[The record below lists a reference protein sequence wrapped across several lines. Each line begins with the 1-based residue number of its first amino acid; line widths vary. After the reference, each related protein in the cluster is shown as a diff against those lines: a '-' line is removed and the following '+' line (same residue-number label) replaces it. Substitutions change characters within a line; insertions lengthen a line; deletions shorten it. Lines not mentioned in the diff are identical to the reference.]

1 MTRISSVRLN
11 GGERVPFANHTA
23 YCVGTGRVSLALH
36 EEYQKQ
42 LRRVQDLCHFRYIRG
57 HGLFSDQL
65 GIYQERKTPDGQ
77 VRVEYCFTYL
87 DRVVDA
93 WQSCGLRPFLE
104 LGFMPK
110 ALASGTQTIF
120 YWRGHVTP
128 PRDMKAWTD
137 LVQATLRHLCE
148 RYGAQEVSTWPCEI
162 WNEPNLKGFWEN
174 ADKEKYLELY
184 RATALAVKEAVPQM
198 RVGGPAICGGEGSQ
212 EWIRD
217 FLTFCRD
224 NRLPVDFVS
233 RHAYMGQ
240 TPEHRGRY
248 LYHKMCRVEDTVEEM
263 RVSRGII
270 DSFPEYKGLPMYIT
284 EFNTSY
290 NPFCPIHDTNLNAAY
305 CAGLLSQLG
314 DVADGY
320 SYWTFGD
327 VFEEQGI
334 PPRPFHGGFGMV
346 AEGAVE
352 KPSVWAF
359 SYFSRLRGEAV
370 YRDERALLTRTE
382 NGGFEGIFWNICQ
395 EEAENALITLDLPA
409 DGQQYVLLSETVD
422 EAHGNVLKAWHDL
435 GEPAS
440 LGAEEQAF
448 LHSAA
453 APLCRTEAVQAE
465 NGRLKASVTLSPNAV
480 SYCRLVPVKVE
491 TDEGYDYDWYETKKE
506 RK

>member
-1 MTRISSVRLN
+1 M
-11 GGERVPFANHTA
+11 
-23 YCVGTGRVSLALH
+23 
-36 EEYQKQ
+36 
-42 LRRVQDLCHFRYIRG
+42 
-57 HGLFSDQL
+57 
-65 GIYQERKTPDGQ
+65 
-77 VRVEYCFTYL
+77 
-87 DRVVDA
+87 
-93 WQSCGLRPFLE
+93 
-104 LGFMPK
+104 
-110 ALASGTQTIF
+110 
-120 YWRGHVTP
+120 
-128 PRDMKAWTD
+128 
-137 LVQATLRHLCE
+137 
-148 RYGAQEVSTWPCEI
+148 
-162 WNEPNLKGFWEN
+162 
-174 ADKEKYLELY
+174 
-184 RATALAVKEAVPQM
+184 
-198 RVGGPAICGGEGSQ
+198 
-212 EWIRD
+212 
-217 FLTFCRD
+217 
-224 NRLPVDFVS
+224 
-233 RHAYMGQ
+233 
-240 TPEHRGRY
+240 
-248 LYHKMCRVEDTVEEM
+248 EEM
-263 RVSRGII
+263 RVSRSII
-270 DSFPEYKGLPMYIT
+270 DSFPEYKNLPMYIT

-395 EEAENALITLDLPA
+395 EEAENAEISLDLPA

-440 LGAEEQAF
+440 LSGEEQAF
-448 LHSAA
+448 LQSAA

-465 NGRLKASVTLSPNAV
+465 NGRLQVSVPLSPNAV
-480 SYCRLVPVKVE
+480 SYCRLVPVKAE
-491 TDEGYDYDWYETKKE
+491 TDEGYDYEWYETKKE

>member
-93 WQSCGLRPFLE
+93 WQKCGLHPFLE

-148 RYGAQEVSTWPCEI
+148 RYGIEEVSTWPCEI

-198 RVGGPAICGGEGSQ
+198 RVGGPAI
-212 EWIRD
+212 
-217 FLTFCRD
+217 
-224 NRLPVDFVS
+224 
-233 RHAYMGQ
+233 
-240 TPEHRGRY
+240 
-248 LYHKMCRVEDTVEEM
+248 
-263 RVSRGII
+263 
-270 DSFPEYKGLPMYIT
+270 
-284 EFNTSY
+284 
-290 NPFCPIHDTNLNAAY
+290 
-305 CAGLLSQLG
+305 
-314 DVADGY
+314 
-320 SYWTFGD
+320 
-327 VFEEQGI
+327 
-334 PPRPFHGGFGMV
+334 
-346 AEGAVE
+346 
-352 KPSVWAF
+352 
-359 SYFSRLRGEAV
+359 
-370 YRDERALLTRTE
+370 
-382 NGGFEGIFWNICQ
+382 
-395 EEAENALITLDLPA
+395 
-409 DGQQYVLLSETVD
+409 
-422 EAHGNVLKAWHDL
+422 
-435 GEPAS
+435 
-440 LGAEEQAF
+440 
-448 LHSAA
+448 
-453 APLCRTEAVQAE
+453 
-465 NGRLKASVTLSPNAV
+465 
-480 SYCRLVPVKVE
+480 
-491 TDEGYDYDWYETKKE
+491 
-506 RK
+506 